1 MVKTRFLYISRSFSW
16 IQWQQHPMFFF
27 FFQTMTHCVCVCFH
41 NLVQYLL
48 ALYSLPH
55 FSLFSSSFFFFGVG
69 GILSTLVKVP
79 LRSMAQTLNILQP
92 PPKICSGSSQLSNWV
107 SNCCNM
113 FSLHLI
119 CKHCCFQCLWHLP
132 CSPAS
137 SLAQD
142 SLHHPQIHCSAKDAR
157 SSAWSKSMWPGPHRD

>member
-27 FFQTMTHCVCVCFH
+27 FFRPWHTVSVCVFTI
-41 NLVQYLL
+41 
-48 ALYSLPH
+48 LYSIFLHCIVCPILVY
-55 FSLFSSSFFFFGVG
+55 FLLLFFWG
-69 GILSTLVKVP
+69 GWILSTLVKVP